1 MKKVLFIVPHQDDE
15 LFVGGPLLI
24 NLIRDNEYDVY
35 VFIATNGDYYSYD
48 HKLRIKESIKVLTS
62 IGLKKDK
69 IIFGG
74 YGDCWKGKHIYNS
87 ENEEIKESQAGHFS
101 TYLESDLIEWHYQR
115 HFMHASYTRNSYL
128 LDLQDLLTTIMP
140 KVIIC
145 VDVDIH
151 RDHRCL
157 SLLTEEALA
166 KILSENINYS
176 PVLLKKYA
184 YQGVLFGKQDFF
196 SFPHQRTVN
205 DSNITCNPY
214 YFWNER
220 ISYSVPDDCDTLFLH
235 SNLLYKLVKM
245 YRTQDMWMH
254 SAAFINKDI
263 VYWRRNTNNQLLNA
277 YIKVSS
283 GEKKYLNDFKLID
296 TNNVVQEDCDYTE
309 LCWRPEKDD
318 YSKKIDIEF
327 QKGTELKY
335 LNIYYNS
342 PGGLKGKLFLEGF
355 NLNNNNIVRL
365 EKSIESTL
373 DFFIQKIVFDQTI
386 ELKELKLKFEIMEGI
401 LGIGEIEVLSNI
413 QDVPFQKYLYKENI
427 FQKRKKY
434 YMKNLALI
442 IEKVC
447 FKIQIK
453 LSSKFNKW
461 VKKGDQL

>member
-1 MKKVLFIVPHQDDE
+1 VKKVLFIVPHQDDE

-62 IGLKKDK
+62 IGLKKDR

-87 ENEEIKESQAGHFS
+87 ENEEIKESHAGYFS
-101 TYLESDLIEWHYQR
+101 TYLESDLTEWHFQR
-115 HFMHASYTRNSYL
+115 HSTHASYTRNSYL

-145 VDVDIH
+145 VDVDVH

-196 SFPHQRTVN
+196 SFPHQRTIN
-205 DSNITCNPY
+205 DSNFTCNPY

-220 ISYSVPDDCDTLFLH
+220 ISYSVPKDCNTLFLH

-245 YRTQDMWMH
+245 YRTQDMWMY

-277 YIKVSS
+277 HIKVSS
-283 GEKKYLNDFKLID
+283 GEKQYLNDFKLID
-296 TNNVVQEDCDYTE
+296 TTNVVQENCDYTE

-318 YSKKIDIEF
+318 FSKKINIEF
-327 QKGTELKY
+327 QQGTEIKY
-335 LNIYYNS
+335 INIYYNS
-342 PGGLKGKLFLEGF
+342 PGGLKGKLILEGV
-355 NLNNNNIVRL
+355 NLNNSIVRL

-373 DFFIQKIVFDQTI
+373 DFFVQKIVFNQTI
-386 ELKELKLKFEIMEGI
+386 KLKELNLKFDIMEGI
-401 LGIGEIEVLSNI
+401 IGIGEIEALSNI

-434 YMKNLALI
+434 YIKNLALFF
-442 IEKVC
+442 EKVC
-447 FKIQIK
+447 FKMQIK
-453 LSSKFNKW
+453 LSSKFNKR
-461 VKKGDQL
+461 VKGD